1 MGSCSSA
8 RHQRSH
14 HLSDLPHVIAI
25 LLFLKTR
32 EPGGSRL
39 LSPPRPSTM
48 LLRSLGYLLL
58 ALPCISADHRQM
70 VNFLA
75 GGIAGTISSTLTAPL
90 EVVKTQLQSSANK
103 NSNPVQAFK
112 LILQTDGPKGLFR
125 GLKPMLFG
133 IIPTRAIYFWAYST
147 TKASLNAT
155 LGNSP
160 ANHILSAF
168 SAGISSNTITNPL
181 WMVKTR
187 YQIIGD
193 SKVGQAIYKNYGEV
207 VKAIW
212 KEEGLP
218 GFYKGITASYAGC
231 FEGAI
236 QWIVYEKMKTLLTLR
251 KFTESKQQQG
261 LGPMDYFAAAGV
273 SKFVAICATYPHEV
287 QCSQIP

>member
-1 MGSCSSA
+1 
-8 RHQRSH
+8 
-14 HLSDLPHVIAI
+14 
-25 LLFLKTR
+25 
-32 EPGGSRL
+32 
-39 LSPPRPSTM
+39 M
-48 LLRSLGYLLL
+48 LLHVMGLLL
-58 ALPCISADHRQM
+58 ALPCIAADHRQL
-70 VNFLA
+70 VNFFA

-90 EVVKTQLQSSANK
+90 EVIKTQLQSSANK

-147 TKASLNAT
+147 TKSSLNAT

-218 GFYKGITASYAGC
+218 GFYKGLTASYAGC

-251 KFTESKQQQG
+251 RLTDSKEKV

-287 QCSQIP
+287 IDTLQFDYVY